1 MKKKLR
7 LKNTEKKALLKLTE
21 LAKEIK
27 KHNVLYHK
35 YYKPKISDY
44 EYDQLIKKNDF
55 LEKKFPHLKLK
66 DSPNYYIGTKSS
78 NKFSKVN
85 HKAPMLSLQ
94 NAFEEND
101 LKEFIKRIK
110 KYLYNNNLD
119 LSFICEPKI
128 DGLSLSL
135 KYENKELVYAATRGD
150 GLIGEDVT
158 NNVKSLNNIP
168 LEACKL

>member
-119 LSFICEPKI
+119 LSFI
-128 DGLSLSL
+128 
-135 KYENKELVYAATRGD
+135 
-150 GLIGEDVT
+150 
-158 NNVKSLNNIP
+158 
-168 LEACKL
+168 